1 MRAIALMGLRG
12 SGKSTV
18 GRRLAEQIG
27 RPFVDLDQRALALL
41 GAAAVS
47 EAWARHG
54 EPAFRAAEL
63 SALERL
69 LGNEPEAVVA
79 LGGGTGMIEGFER
92 ATRDR
97 ARLVYL
103 RATPAVLAE
112 RISDGDRDRPA
123 LKGESATGEMQ
134 SVFAERDPRYRELAA
149 VVVDASG
156 SVEDV
161 LERVLEGLNRTPG
174 ESGPGGSVPATQ
186 RGRSGRR

>member
-18 GRRLAEQIG
+18 GRRLAEQVG

-41 GAAAVS
+41 GAATVS
-47 EAWARHG
+47 EAWARSG

-69 LGNEPEAVVA
+69 LEDEPEAVVA

-174 ESGPGGSVPATQ
+174 ESGPGGSAPATQ